1 MSTALKQVDPATGVT
16 ELGYNRY
23 IVEKVIEKIHRIF
36 DQIENTLKLKFE
48 YQLVLTEHGN
58 LSINGVNNHVI
69 SSDPWLTTKGIQEMN
84 FRCSG
89 FPFTLRGGD
98 RSKLSMSFNKY
109 FDIEFVHFTCMA
121 KKVSHYEKIDVRFD
135 KNIELESINF
145 NSDYPKTDTEVFK
158 FQKYN
163 NIMSFDDEV
172 LLFQLS
178 QNTSV
183 EIKEFLPEYYIPS
196 AYDLSSQ
203 DFADRLKVFSM
214 LTL

>member
-23 IVEKVIEKIHRIF
+23 IVEKVIEKVHRIF
-36 DQIENTLKLKFE
+36 GQIENRLQLKFE
-48 YQLVLTEHGN
+48 YKLVLTDHGH

-69 SSDPWLTTKGIQEMN
+69 SSDPWITSKGIQEMN

-98 RSKLSMSFNKY
+98 RSKLSISFNKY
-109 FDIEFVHFTCMA
+109 FDIEVIHFTCMS
-121 KKVSHYEKIDVRFD
+121 KKANHYEKIDVRFD

-145 NSDYPKTDTEVFK
+145 NPNYPQTDTEVFK
-158 FQKYN
+158 SVKHN
-163 NIMSFDDEV
+163 NLLSFDDEV
-172 LLFQLS
+172 ILFQLS

-183 EIKEFLPEYYIPS
+183 EIKELIPEYHIPA
-196 AYDLSSQ
+196 AYDFSSQ
-203 DFADRLKVFSM
+203 DFADRFKVFSM

>member
-1 MSTALKQVDPATGVT
+1 MSTALKQVDSSTGVT

-23 IVEKVIEKIHRIF
+23 IVEKVIEKVHRIF

-58 LSINGVNNHVI
+58 LSINGVNTHVI

-89 FPFTLRGGD
+89 FPLTLQGGD
-98 RSKLSMSFNKY
+98 RSKLSISFNKY

-121 KKVSHYEKIDVRFD
+121 KKVSHYEKIDVMFD
-135 KNIELESINF
+135 KNIELEYISF

-158 FQKYN
+158 SRKEN
-163 NIMSFDDEV
+163 TLLSFDDEII
-172 LLFQLS
+172 LFQLL
-178 QNTSV
+178 QNANLEV
-183 EIKEFLPEYYIPS
+183 KELIPEYYIPA
-196 AYDLSSQ
+196 AYDFSSSN
-203 DFADRLKVFSM
+203 FVDRLKVFSM